1 MAQAIT
7 PAVVLRTLCIIWI
20 IVLAILES
28 WPGFGLWLP
37 SEYSVGQQVGR
48 EVVLSGR
55 IIKVDASGQSQ
66 KLTLDELRIDSIV
79 ADDRVLVFAP
89 RYPELAYG
97 QVVTMRCPLRSPE
110 PFNGFRYDR
119 YLAAKHVYAT
129 CFVRE
134 APLVVGEAGQ
144 PIIKQLLQFRL
155 ATLRAI
161 DQLFSEPNAALLSG
175 LLLGADEL
183 SDHWQEYFRRT
194 GTSHIVVASGY
205 NVTVVLTWI
214 LAGFIAIGLNRR
226 RSFGLVLISLFGYVL
241 MAGAGSPIIRA
252 AILGGSTT
260 VAQQLGRR
268 TEGLHLLLLV
278 GSIMLIFNP
287 LLLLGD
293 IGFQLSMLSTGGL
306 MLFDPLIASR
316 LKWIPAPMIRT
327 ALSSTLAATIATLP
341 LTVFTFGSISLV
353 APIANL
359 LILPLIPWA
368 MLTGLVAVAV
378 AQIVSSFSHLLA
390 LIPSMLLD
398 AILTAVKMLANLP
411 FAYVDTN

>member
-1 MAQAIT
+1 
-7 PAVVLRTLCIIWI
+7 
-20 IVLAILES
+20 
-28 WPGFGLWLP
+28 
-37 SEYSVGQQVGR
+37 
-48 EVVLSGR
+48 
-55 IIKVDASGQSQ
+55 
-66 KLTLDELRIDSIV
+66 
-79 ADDRVLVFAP
+79 
-89 RYPELAYG
+89 
-97 QVVTMRCPLRSPE
+97 
-110 PFNGFRYDR
+110 
-119 YLAAKHVYAT
+119 
-129 CFVRE
+129 
-134 APLVVGEAGQ
+134 
-144 PIIKQLLQFRL
+144 
-155 ATLRAI
+155 
-161 DQLFSEPNAALLSG
+161 
-175 LLLGADEL
+175 
-183 SDHWQEYFRRT
+183 
-194 GTSHIVVASGY
+194 
-205 NVTVVLTWI
+205 
-214 LAGFIAIGLNRR
+214 
-226 RSFGLVLISLFGYVL
+226 
-241 MAGAGSPIIRA
+241 
-252 AILGGSTT
+252 
-260 VAQQLGRR
+260 
-268 TEGLHLLLLV
+268 
-278 GSIMLIFNP
+278 MLIFNP